1 MKQVAFL
8 GVDYHIKT
16 ITIAVYLDKE
26 KKFYET
32 IRLNNDDK
40 TTKKYMKKLS
50 TQFDLKI
57 CYEASCSG
65 YVFQRKMQ
73 ALGYHCDV
81 IAPSLTPKKPGD
93 RRKNDIRDAKKL
105 AQNYANGLLTIVHP
119 PTQEEE
125 SVRSLIRC
133 RIAMKGSAKKAKQ
146 QINSF
151 LLSQGCRW
159 SKSKWTKQHHLWLS
173 KLEMPNIYLQQVL
186 DEYLGHLSYLES
198 RLQYLEQQIKQIAN
212 SELYAP
218 SVKKLRALRG
228 IETLTAMVLI
238 AEITDFRRFPNPRSL
253 MAFLGLIPG
262 EDSSD
267 DTRKDVSITKAGNI
281 RCRNILTESAQ
292 HYVKKP
298 RISVKMKQLFSQVDA
313 HSAVTAKK
321 CMYRLHKRYW
331 SLVMKGKARQKAIV
345 AIARELV
352 GFIWAIMQPVSC
364 AAA

>member
-1 MKQVAFL
+1 MKQVACL

-16 ITIAVYLDKE
+16 ITIAVYLGKE

-40 TTKKYMKKLS
+40 TIKKYMKKLS
-50 TQFDLKI
+50 IQFDLRI

-81 IAPSLTPKKPGD
+81 IAPSLTPRKPGD

-105 AQNYANGLLTIVHP
+105 AQNYANDLLTIVHP
-119 PTQEEE
+119 PSQEEE

-133 RIAMKGSAKKAKQ
+133 RIAMKESAKRVKQ

-159 SKSKWTKQHHLWLS
+159 AKSKWTKQHHLWLS
-173 KLEMPNIYLQQVL
+173 ELEMPNRYLQQVL
-186 DEYLGHLSYLES
+186 DEYFSHLSYLES
-198 RLQYLEQQIKQIAN
+198 RLQHIEQQIEQIAN

-228 IETLTAMVLI
+228 IETLTAMILI
-238 AEITDFRRFPNPRSL
+238 SEITDFRRFPSPRSL

-267 DTRKDVSITKAGNI
+267 DTRKNVSITKAGNH
-281 RCRNILTESAQ
+281 RCRNVLTEAVQ
-292 HYVKKP
+292 HYVTKP
-298 RISVKMKQLFSQVDA
+298 RLSLKMKQVLSEVDA
-313 HSAVTAKK
+313 HCAVIAQK

-331 SLVMKGKARQKAIV
+331 SLVMKGKVRQKAII

-352 GFIWAIMQPVSC
+352 GFIWALMQPVPC
-364 AAA
+364 TGA

>member
-1 MKQVAFL
+1 MKKVAFL

-16 ITIAVYLDKE
+16 ITIAVYLAKE

-32 IRLNNDDK
+32 IRLNNDDRIV
-40 TTKKYMKKLS
+40 KKYMAKLS
-50 TQFDLKI
+50 KQFTLKI
-57 CYEASCSG
+57 CYEASSSG
-65 YVFQRKMQ
+65 YAFQRKMH
-73 ALGYHCDV
+73 ALRYHCDV
-81 IAPSLTPKKPGD
+81 IAPSLTPRKPGD

-105 AQNYANGLLTIVHP
+105 AQNYANGLLTIVRSPNH
-119 PTQEEE
+119 EEE

-133 RIAMKGSAKKAKQ
+133 RIAMKESVKRVKQ

-151 LLSQGCRW
+151 LLSQDCRW
-159 SKSKWTKQHHLWLS
+159 SKSKWTKMHHLWLS
-173 KLEMPNIYLQQVL
+173 KLEMPNVYLQQVL

-198 RLQYLEQQIKQIAN
+198 RLQHLEQQIKQIAN
-212 SELYAP
+212 SEVYAP

-228 IETLTAMVLI
+228 VETLTAMVLI

-262 EDSSD
+262 EKSSD
-267 DTRKDVSITKAGNI
+267 DNRKDVSITKTGNH
-281 RCRNILTESAQ
+281 RCRTILTESVQ

-298 RISVKMKQLFSQVDA
+298 RLSAKMKQLLSQVDA

-331 SLVMKGKARQKAIV
+331 ALVMRGKARQKAIV
-345 AIARELV
+345 AIAREFV
-352 GFIWAIMQPVSC
+352 GFIWAIMQPVPY
-364 AAA
+364 AVA

>member
-16 ITIAVYLDKE
+16 ITIAVYLAKE

-40 TTKKYMKKLS
+40 TVKKYMKKLS

-57 CYEASCSG
+57 CYEASCSV

-81 IAPSLTPKKPGD
+81 IAPSLIPRKPGD
-93 RRKNDIRDAKKL
+93 RRKNDTRDAKKL
-105 AQNYANGLLTIVHP
+105 AQNYANDLLTIVHP
-119 PTQEEE
+119 PSQEEE

-133 RIAMKGSAKKAKQ
+133 RITMKESGKRVKQ

-159 SKSKWTKQHHLWLS
+159 PKSKWTKQHHLWLS
-173 KLEMPNIYLQQVL
+173 KLEMPNLYLQQVL

-198 RLQYLEQQIKQIAN
+198 RLQHLEQQIEQIAN

-218 SVKKLRALRG
+218 SVNKLRILRG
-228 IETLTAMVLI
+228 IETLSAMVLI
-238 AEITDFRRFPNPRSL
+238 AEITDFRRFSSPRSL

-262 EDSSD
+262 ENSSD

-281 RCRNILTESAQ
+281 RCRNTLIEAVQ
-292 HYVKKP
+292 HYITKP
-298 RISVKMKQLFSQVDA
+298 RISVKMKQLLSEVDA
-313 HSAVTAKK
+313 HSAVIAQK
-321 CMYRLHKRYW
+321 CLYRLHKRYW
-331 SLVMKGKARQKAIV
+331 ALVMKGKARQKAIV
-345 AIARELV
+345 AIAREFV
-352 GFIWAIMQPVSC
+352 GFIWALMQPVSC
-364 AAA
+364 VDA